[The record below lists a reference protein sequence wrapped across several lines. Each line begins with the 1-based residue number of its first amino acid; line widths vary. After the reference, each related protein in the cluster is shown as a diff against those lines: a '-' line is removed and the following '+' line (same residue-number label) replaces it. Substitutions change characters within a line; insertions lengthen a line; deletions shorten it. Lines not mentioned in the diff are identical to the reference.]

1 MARRA
6 KLRLSRPT
14 QFHEVAGKGVD
25 AEIDGIRVLVGRAS
39 WLSDPAA
46 GLDAASI
53 AAIDEIQ
60 RSSEADGLSV
70 LYVVKEGRLA
80 GWIGLEVAAAAREA
94 GTDVVVLEAAELP
107 LLGVLGPEMGAVFAQ
122 LHRDHGVDLR
132 LGARIAEVAATGVG
146 ASAPGP

>member
-1 MARRA
+1 MARAVTEMARRA
-6 KLRLSRPT
+6 KLRLARPT

-25 AEIDGIRVLVGRAS
+25 AEIEGIRVLVGRAS
-39 WLSDPAA
+39 WLSDPTA

-80 GWIGLEVAAAAREA
+80 GWIGLEDNARP
-94 GTDVVVLEAAELP
+94 EAA
-107 LLGVLGPEMGAVFAQ
+107 GAVERLVDASGQ
-122 LHRDHGVDLR
+122 LALRVLNAEPGQGIDVAHAVGVPPPVTP
-132 LGARIAEVAATGVG
+132 AEVRRH
-146 ASAPGP
+146 GP